1 MKLTS
6 PKYSANGNRRAPR
19 KGSARASRLSDDI
32 AVAKQLDRV
41 DAPGRATPRVL
52 VLVGDLSTNAAGFI
66 PAASAFSSS
75 NAFSAPDFA
84 SLATLFVSY
93 RVISMEVTFMPVVV
107 VNTTTNVEV
116 GCFVSCE
123 WNAGTSPSTYQS
135 VCEGANMKARNGR
148 KIVKVCARNTQLQNQ
163 QFTSITAPVAGGD
176 SFGIAYGAP
185 QTGRPA
191 TATTQWC
198 KYVQRMLCEFK
209 YAG

>member
-1 MKLTS
+1 MKQTNS
-6 PKYSANGNRRAPR
+6 TQSRRGSR
-19 KGSARASRLSDDI
+19 KASRREPRLSDDI
-32 AVAKQLDRV
+32 AVARQLDRV
-41 DAPGRATPRVL
+41 DDPRRPTPRVL
-52 VLVGDLSTNAAGFI
+52 VLVGDLSTNGAGYI
-66 PAASAFSSS
+66 PAASAFSSA

-116 GCFVSCE
+116 GCFLSCE

-135 VCEGANMKARNGR
+135 IAEGANMKARNGR
-148 KIVKVCARNTQLQNQ
+148 KIVKICARNTQLQNQ

-198 KYVQRMLCEFK
+198 KYVQRMYCEFK

>member
-1 MKLTS
+1 MNSTKLNS
-6 PKYSANGNRRAPR
+6 NSGGGRRKPSKR
-19 KGSARASRLSDDI
+19 DHYRLSDDI
-32 AVAKQLDRV
+32 EVARRLDAVSDPAVPTR
-41 DAPGRATPRVL
+41 RIL
-52 VLVGDLSTNAAGFI
+52 VLVGDLSTNGSGYI

-93 RVISMEVTFMPVVV
+93 RVLMMEVTFQPVVV

-135 VCEGANMKARNGR
+135 VCEGANMKVRNGR
-148 KIVKVCARNTQLQNQ
+148 KIVKICAKNTQLQNQ
-163 QFTSITAPVAGGD
+163 QFTSITAPVTGSD

-191 TATTQWC
+191 TATTQWSR
-198 KYVQRMLCEFK
+198 YTQRMLCEFK